1 MRIANRDSHRI
12 RRMTTAD
19 RLALRRL
26 SRTVFGQDHRLEL
39 MLAIR
44 DAEDQIVT
52 LSELASTLGLPASSL
67 QRPFH
72 ALISSGLLTLLPA
85 EPSRFRYYQANRS
98 AAWDWATELEGLA
111 TTELSASANPT
122 RRPT

>member
-1 MRIANRDSHRI
+1 MRIANRDSRI
-12 RRMTTAD
+12 IGTMTTAD
-19 RLALRRL
+19 RLALRGL

-52 LSELASTLGLPASSL
+52 LSELASTLGLPTSSL

-72 ALISSGLLTLLPA
+72 ALVSAGLLAMLPA

-98 AAWDWATELEGLA
+98 AAWDWATELERLA
-111 TTELSASANPT
+111 LTELSASATPT
-122 RRPT
+122 RRPE